1 MSILAKSKPIVTEVE
16 QLTNTVTDMR
26 QAYRVLLDNVNKLQ
40 KSIEDKIS
48 YQLWKEVSDQADYIE
63 NDQKRIESNL
73 NRIHE
78 DLNHKIKQL
87 ENKLLDDHVTE
98 YTSTHPGQIYLEAK
112 EKLAAAKMDLLN
124 TDIAHLEWSVRAINC
139 LQHILQIQTLADLIS
154 YSEKSLMK
162 TRNLGQRTLNEIKT
176 MLDKYD
182 LALREDDD
190 HLWVEADHL
199 WKEAD

>member
-1 MSILAKSKPIVTEVE
+1 MSIWAKSKPIVTEVE

-26 QAYRVLLDNVNKLQ
+26 QAYRVLLENVNRLQ
-40 KSIEDKIS
+40 KELDEKCSKKALLD
-48 YQLWKEVSDQADYIE
+48 VGDQIDYVE
-63 NDQKRIESNL
+63 NELHRIELNNINDSKNL
-73 NRIHE
+73 HS
-78 DLNHKIKQL
+78 KIKQL
-87 ENKLLDDHVTE
+87 QNKPLDNSVKE

-112 EKLAAAKMDLLN
+112 EKFVAAKMDLLN
-124 TDIAHLEWSVRAINC
+124 TDIALLEWSVRAINC

-182 LALREDDD
+182 LALREDDE
-190 HLWVEADHL
+190 HLWE
-199 WKEAD
+199 ESNE

>member
-1 MSILAKSKPIVTEVE
+1 MKMSIWAKSKPIVTEVE

-26 QAYRVLLDNVNKLQ
+26 QAYRVLLENVNRLQ
-40 KSIEDKIS
+40 KELDEKCSKKALLD
-48 YQLWKEVSDQADYIE
+48 VGDQIDYVE
-63 NDQKRIESNL
+63 NELHRIELNNINDSKNL
-73 NRIHE
+73 HS
-78 DLNHKIKQL
+78 KIKQL
-87 ENKLLDDHVTE
+87 QNKPLDDHVTE

-112 EKLAAAKMDLLN
+112 EKFVAAKMDLLN
-124 TDIAHLEWSVRAINC
+124 TDIAQLEWSVRAANC
-139 LQHILQIQTLADLIS
+139 LQFILQIQTLADLIS

-190 HLWVEADHL
+190 HLWEESND
-199 WKEAD
+199 

>member
-1 MSILAKSKPIVTEVE
+1 MSIWAKSKPIVTEVE

-40 KSIEDKIS
+40 KNIDEKCSR
-48 YQLWKEVSDQADYIE
+48 KELFNVADQVDSVE
-63 NDQKRIESNL
+63 NEQQKLEIKMIND
-73 NRIHE
+73 HK
-78 DLNHKIKQL
+78 DLCWKIKQL

-112 EKLAAAKMDLLN
+112 EKFVAAKMDLLN
-124 TDIAHLEWSVRAINC
+124 TDIALLEWSVRAINC
-139 LQHILQIQTLADLIS
+139 LQHSLQIQTLADLIS

-190 HLWVEADHL
+190 HLWVEAEHL
-199 WKEAD
+199 WEESN